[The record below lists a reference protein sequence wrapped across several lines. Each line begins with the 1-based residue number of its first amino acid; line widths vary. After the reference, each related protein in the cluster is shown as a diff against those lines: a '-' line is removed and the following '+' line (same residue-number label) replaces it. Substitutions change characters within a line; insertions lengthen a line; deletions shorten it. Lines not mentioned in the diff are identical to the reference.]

1 MKVYGISPQVV
12 RPQCKT
18 KVQQQGVPTI
28 QQSNFIQ
35 PIQDSQP
42 PLLIYSY
49 STNSEAS
56 KITCAYENAQVISFG
71 YKSILKDLFRQ
82 GEIPSVTRGLYGNK
96 IDNSTVSI
104 EHLLPHSLGG
114 KDTLS
119 NYALAHVQ
127 ANVARGSNPLPYFLD
142 SKMLDDYLSQFNF
155 EIKGRFN
162 GYAYQ
167 DMIRKTC
174 KELGVGIKKLEAS
187 DLVIVEKFTPFPIID
202 MGNMKEVIAHLD
214 DINLNELPKKM
225 LRSLKN
231 RGYIK

>member
-1 MKVYGISPQVV
+1 MKLYGISSQVV
-12 RPQCKT
+12 RPIHQVMT
-18 KVQQQGVPTI
+18 QQRELPYVQSS
-28 QQSNFIQ
+28 QSIHFN
-35 PIQDSQP
+35 P
-42 PLLIYSY
+42 PLCQNVQGEDYRI
-49 STNSEAS
+49 A
-56 KITCAYENAQVISFG
+56 CAYMNAQAINFG

-82 GEIPSVTRGLYGNK
+82 GEMPSVVRGLYGNK

-119 NYALAHVQ
+119 NYALAHAQ
-127 ANVARGSNPLPYFLD
+127 ANIARGSNPLPYFLD
-142 SKMLDDYLSQFNF
+142 KEMLENYLSQFNF

-167 DMIRKTC
+167 DMIRRTC
-174 KELGVGIKKLEAS
+174 KELGVGAKKLEIP
-187 DLVIVEKFTPFPIID
+187 DLVKVEKFMPASCHVDF
-202 MGNMKEVIAHLD
+202 GNMKDVIAHLD

-225 LRSLKN
+225 LKSLKN